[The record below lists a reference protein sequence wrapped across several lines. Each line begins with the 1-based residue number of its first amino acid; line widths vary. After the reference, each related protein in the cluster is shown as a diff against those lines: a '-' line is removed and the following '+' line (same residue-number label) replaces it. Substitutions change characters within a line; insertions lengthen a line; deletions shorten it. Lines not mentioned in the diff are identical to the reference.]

1 MPENVGWIIP
11 IDRIWFIVDVR
22 ILEYALFMNV
32 TNNLSIIFFFYQCT
46 IYFQYIIRIKRY

>member
-32 TNNLSIIFFFYQCT
+32 TNNLSIIFFFLSMYDIFS
-46 IYFQYIIRIKRY
+46 IYY